1 MNKLNKSEQNLKDFV
16 TGYVNCLYWVED
28 SGETKNEERLST
40 EAFLISVLECNRFLA
55 NAKTYEGGLIPENY
69 FEQAGYDFYLTRNGH
84 GSGFWDKPEIY
95 GEKYSEI
102 LTEISKN
109 FGEVNSYVSD
119 DGEIEIM

>member
-1 MNKLNKSEQNLKDFV
+1 MIKLNKSEQNLKDFV

-40 EAFLISVLECNRFLA
+40 EAFLICVLECNRFLA
-55 NAKTYEGGLIPENY
+55 NAKTYVGGLIPENY
-69 FEQAGYDFYLTRNGH
+69 FEQAGHDFYLTRNGH

-95 GEKYSEI
+95 GEKYSKI
-102 LTEISKN
+102 LTEISNQFGCTN
-109 FGEVNSYVSD
+109 FYISD

>member
-1 MNKLNKSEQNLKDFV
+1 MEKINKSEQNLKDFV

-28 SGETKNEERLST
+28 SGGTKNEEKLST

-55 NAKTYEGGLIPENY
+55 NAKTYTGGLIPENC
-69 FEQAGYDFYLTRNGH
+69 FEQAGHDFYLTRNGH

-95 GEKYSEI
+95 GEKYSKI

-109 FGEVNSYVSD
+109 FGEASPYVSD